1 MILHMIQMDIKTLLS
16 KYMDGTCSKEE
27 EKIARK
33 WLDRHIADPAYDS
46 LFEEMLEASESCDD
60 KESLKRNWAHLNR
73 CVDYENEQLRKTRK
87 TRRIF
92 RWINAGIVAAA
103 ASVVIA
109 FLFPSEPKESVQ
121 WHEVYAKRGETKEIT
136 LSDGTS
142 LWLDAGTK
150 VIYPSEFTGDSRK
163 IFVDGEIYADVTPDC
178 TMPFI
183 VSTSEINVK
192 VHGTQFS
199 VKAFAERQNVEVALI
214 SGSVTVEDK
223 DSEVF
228 TRTLKPGELIRYNH
242 QYRTIEE
249 YNINPET
256 YGKWQNNSNLRFINQ
271 SLEDIASELERHF
284 NTKIVIEDPV
294 LAKTQYY
301 ASFINNEGL
310 DKILQALNSNNTMT
324 ISKRNDIIVISPNK

>member
-1 MILHMIQMDIKTLLS
+1 
-16 KYMDGTCSKEE
+16 MDGTCSKKE
-27 EKIARK
+27 EKVARQ
-33 WLDRHIADPAYDS
+33 WLDEHIADPAFDS
-46 LFEEMLEASESCDD
+46 LFEEILNATDPYENNESM
-60 KESLKRNWAHLNR
+60 KRNWAHLIR
-73 CVDYENEQLRKTRK
+73 CVDYESEQLKKAKRS
-87 TRRIF
+87 RRIF
-92 RWINAGIVAAA
+92 RWINAGIVSTA
-103 ASVVIA
+103 ASIAAA
-109 FLFPSEPKESVQ
+109 FLFFSEPEVAVQ

-136 LSDGTS
+136 LCDGTS

-163 IFVDGEIYADVTPDC
+163 IFVDGEIYADVTPDKNK
-178 TMPFI
+178 PFI

-242 QYRTIEE
+242 QFRTVEE
-249 YNINPET
+249 YDINPET
-256 YGKWQNNSNLRFINQ
+256 YGKWRNNSNLRFINQ

-310 DKILQALNSNNTMT
+310 DKILHALNSNNTMN
-324 ISKRNDIIVISPNK
+324 ISKRHDVIVISPNK

>member
-1 MILHMIQMDIKTLLS
+1 MEIKEIIR

-27 EKIARK
+27 EIAARN
-33 WLDRHIADPAYDS
+33 WLDEHIADPAYDS
-46 LFEEMLEASESCDD
+46 MFEDMLNASEPCED
-60 KESLKRNWAHLNR
+60 KERLRRNWLR
-73 CVDYENEQLRKTRK
+73 LSCRVDNDDDRLEKSKRTRSF
-87 TRRIF
+87 F
-92 RWINAGIVAAA
+92 RWFNVAVVCAAA
-103 ASVVIA
+103 FA
-109 FLFPSEPKESVQ
+109 FVFLSEQKETIQ

-150 VIYPSEFTGDSRK
+150 VIYPSEFTGDFRT
-163 IFVDGEIYADVTPDC
+163 IFVDGEIYADVTADKDR
-178 TMPFI
+178 PFI
-183 VSTSEINVK
+183 VSTSEVNVK

-242 QYRTIEE
+242 QFRTIEE

-256 YGKWQNNSNLRFINQ
+256 YGKWQNNSNIRFINQ

-284 NTKIVIEDPV
+284 NAKIVIEDPI

-310 DKILQALNSNNTMT
+310 DKILNALNSNNTMT
-324 ISKRNDIIVISPNK
+324 IAKRNDIIVISPNK

>member
-1 MILHMIQMDIKTLLS
+1 MEIKEIIR

-27 EKIARK
+27 EIAARN
-33 WLDRHIADPAYDS
+33 WLDEHIADPAYDS
-46 LFEEMLEASESCDD
+46 MFEDMLNASEPCED
-60 KESLKRNWAHLNR
+60 KERLRRNWLR
-73 CVDYENEQLRKTRK
+73 LSRRVDNDDDRIEKSKR
-87 TRRIF
+87 TRRFF
-92 RWINAGIVAAA
+92 RWFNVAVVCAAA
-103 ASVVIA
+103 FA
-109 FLFPSEPKESVQ
+109 FMFLSEQKEAIQ
-121 WHEVYAKRGETKEIT
+121 WHEVYVKRGETKEIT

-150 VIYPSEFTGDSRK
+150 VIYPSEFTGDFRT
-163 IFVDGEIYADVTPDC
+163 IFVDGEIYADVTADKDR
-178 TMPFI
+178 PFI
-183 VSTSEINVK
+183 VSTSEVNVK

-242 QYRTIEE
+242 QFRTIEE

-256 YGKWQNNSNLRFINQ
+256 YGKWQNNSNIRFINQ

-284 NTKIVIEDPV
+284 NAKIVIEDPI

-310 DKILQALNSNNTMT
+310 DKILHTLNSNNTMK
-324 ISKRNDIIVISPNK
+324 ISKRHDTIVISPNN

>member
-1 MILHMIQMDIKTLLS
+1 MFLS
-16 KYMDGTCSKEE
+16 EQKET
-27 EKIARK
+27 I
-33 WLDRHIADPAYDS
+33 
-46 LFEEMLEASESCDD
+46 
-60 KESLKRNWAHLNR
+60 
-73 CVDYENEQLRKTRK
+73 
-87 TRRIF
+87 
-92 RWINAGIVAAA
+92 
-103 ASVVIA
+103 
-109 FLFPSEPKESVQ
+109 Q

-142 LWLDAGTK
+142 LWLDADTK
-150 VIYPSEFTGDSRK
+150 VIYPSEFTGDFRT
-163 IFVDGEIYADVTPDC
+163 IFVDGEIYADVTADKDR
-178 TMPFI
+178 PFI
-183 VSTSEINVK
+183 VSTSEVNVK

-242 QYRTIEE
+242 QFRTIEE

-256 YGKWQNNSNLRFINQ
+256 YGKWQNNSNIRFINQ

-284 NTKIVIEDPV
+284 NAKIVIEDPI

-310 DKILQALNSNNTMT
+310 DKILNALNSNNTMT
-324 ISKRNDIIVISPNK
+324 IAKRNDIIVISPNK